1 MKDNYARIVFILDRS
16 GSMGSMRQEA
26 IDGYNG
32 FLKDQK
38 QVPGEADIQLV
49 LFNDFRLPHPAQ
61 KLAEARELNE
71 TLYAPYGMT
80 ALYDAVAFTIDEVG
94 GALRETAEKDR
105 PSKVILAILTDGQ
118 ENSSKVYRGEEG
130 RQRLAEM
137 IKHQQEVYG
146 WEFSFLGANMDA
158 PAMAVSLNIPAMN
171 AANFMPDAIGLA
183 VAYATTTSNVS
194 RMRTGG

>member
-1 MKDNYARIVFILDRS
+1 MKNNYARIVFILDRS
-16 GSMGSMRQEA
+16 GSMDGMRREA

-32 FLKDQK
+32 FLRDQK

-49 LFNDFRLPHPAQ
+49 LFNEVRIPHPAQ
-61 KLAEARELNE
+61 NLTEARELNE
-71 TLYAPYGMT
+71 NLYTPYGMT
-80 ALYDAVAFTIDEVG
+80 ALYDAVGFTIEEVG
-94 GALRETAEKDR
+94 KALKETAEKAR
-105 PSKVILAILTDGQ
+105 PSKVIFAILTDGQ
-118 ENSSKVYRGEEG
+118 ENSSKTYRGEEG

-158 PAMAVSLNIPAMN
+158 PAMAVSLNIPVMN
-171 AANFMPDAIGLA
+171 AANFMPDARGLET
-183 VAYATTTSNVS
+183 AYATTTSNVS

>member
-1 MKDNYARIVFILDRS
+1 MKANYARIVFILDRS
-16 GSMGSMRQEA
+16 GSMDTMRREA

-32 FLKDQK
+32 FLRDQK

-49 LFNDFRLPHPAQ
+49 LFNEYRLDHPAQ

-71 TLYAPYGMT
+71 TLYVPYGMT
-80 ALYDAVAFTIDEVG
+80 ALYDAVALTIDKVG
-94 GALRETAEKDR
+94 KALHETAEEVQ
-105 PSKVILAILTDGQ
+105 PSKVIFAILTDGL
-118 ENSSKVYRGEEG
+118 ENSSKTYRGEEG

-158 PAMAVSLNIPAMN
+158 PAMAASLNIPLRN
-171 AANFMPDAIGLA
+171 SANFMPDAKGLHE
-183 VAYATTTSNVS
+183 AYTTTTLNVA